1 MLIRKID
8 HGLKICSQPPLL
20 SAMVHEIYK
29 RTGDVELVRKALP
42 ALNKEH
48 EFWNS
53 GIHKVIVQDSK
64 SQNHTLS
71 RYYAMWNTPRPESST
86 IVEHDISVHAKVT
99 GDYNISEHF
108 LKASK
113 ARHKAIKAVFWDAK
127 KGQWL
132 DY

>member
-1 MLIRKID
+1 MIEEYGYVLNGARIYYTNR
-8 HGLKICSQPPLL
+8 SQPPLL

-53 GIHKVIVQDSK
+53 GIHKVIVQESK

-86 IVEHDISVHAKVT
+86 IDKELAS
-99 GDYNISEHF
+99 NISNATE
-108 LKASK
+108 K
-113 ARHKAIKAVFWDAK
+113 
-127 KGQWL
+127 
-132 DY
+132 